1 MGLGP
6 FGPLSGIECSL
17 YLGPSAPFGLVMGP
31 SGLYEPLANDAC
43 LPMVMLKCRQLS
55 SKQAKHASSLLASSE
70 SSQRGKEDPPHQH
83 KRRVG
88 SQPSAHEGRIGPAA
102 EQRRPATSALAPQFR
117 GVQLVRPGAARAHG
131 LSLIMASSW
140 RAACA

>member
-43 LPMVMLKCRQLS
+43 LPMVMLKWRQLS
-55 SKQAKHASSLLASSE
+55 SKQAKHASSE
-70 SSQRGKEDPPHQH
+70 SSQTGKEDPHHNPSGGWGPNLPPT
-83 KRRVG
+83 KAG
-88 SQPSAHEGRIGPAA
+88 SGRPQSRGALPPPPSRLSFEACSSCDQGLHGRTG
-102 EQRRPATSALAPQFR
+102 SA
-117 GVQLVRPGAARAHG
+117 
-131 LSLIMASSW
+131 
-140 RAACA
+140 